1 MVRDDVRRVNSAAG
15 WQTVG
20 PSDDKVKCVA
30 VLDVTVCRLL
40 DALLQVKRLQQLR
53 QTDGMA
59 VDRVIDVD
67 MVLVIPPVLKLNFLA
82 RDSDGVAKY
91 GSL

>member
-1 MVRDDVRRVNSAAG
+1 MVRDDVWWVDSATG
-15 WQTVG
+15 WQTIG
-20 PSDDKVKCVA
+20 PSDNKVKCVA

-59 VDRVIDVD
+59 VGRVIDVD
-67 MVLVIPPVLKLNFLA
+67 IEIPRDNDLA
-82 RDSDGVAKY
+82 AVSGDDF
-91 GSL
+91 